1 MALYVRVQ
9 RAKHLGKAKAHV
21 NYIAFRSRENVGEER
36 GAFGRSSDHADVAK
50 FRENLGDHMTRHP
63 MATKAY
69 KLTISLSEKEFRELG
84 LTGWKPMVREAIG
97 NLEKEWGRQLQW
109 MASEHMAKGHPHVH
123 IVIKATAWHDTGR
136 YGQLRLDKQH
146 IQDIKKEFGRVIER
160 HRERPKEQ
168 DRSMERSFG
177 DTMLRAVEMALRA
190 LSRTD
195 RDEDEHEMERA
206 HQRWLRR
213 QRSRDDD
220 RGR

>member
-1 MALYVRVQ
+1 
-9 RAKHLGKAKAHV
+9 
-21 NYIAFRSRENVGEER
+21 
-36 GAFGRSSDHADVAK
+36 VAK
-50 FRENLGDHMTRHP
+50 FRDNLGDHMTRHE

-84 LTGWKPMVREAIG
+84 LTSWKPIVREAMA
-97 NLEKEWGRQLQW
+97 NLEKEWGRQFQW
-109 MASEHMAKGHPHVH
+109 IASEHMAKGHPHVH
-123 IVIKATAWHDTGR
+123 IVIKATVWHDTGR

-168 DRSMERSFG
+168 ERSVERSFA
-177 DTMLRAVEMALRA
+177 DTMLRAVEVALRS
-190 LSRTD
+190 LSRLD
-195 RDEDEHEMERA
+195 RDDDEHEIERA
-206 HQRWLRR
+206 HQRWLRQ